1 MEPGELQYSL
11 DKVLKKLD
19 ALQESVAVLQKL
31 ATSNSNSA
39 RLVTPSRRPSRW
51 TVNNALLSLV
61 ASFLSLKD
69 LVCLLSVLSQIP
81 GQDITFVPGDA
92 LVDAMVRRAVP
103 RGVGIK
109 AAALHWV
116 DLCNP
121 SSRHSKFLGID
132 QLRMLHFFLAS
143 IPTDLRVLDNDG
155 RHHPLKEIGSHYR
168 AWGSLFQPA
177 LTASSSVSALNLCTM
192 SCRLSAQMKGSTRIE
207 LTVQCKQCATLS
219 CPFVVLRSCPVCSEI
234 CSGCDS
240 RKHAPVCRVCL
251 SAVCSS
257 CMLTGNNSMTA
268 GGKICK
274 NDGFTCFSCFKVLAN
289 GNRYQCAKGD
299 GCPMTHSVCVD
310 CVFDQQILETL
321 SCQGCAKHWC
331 SGCVV
336 FPVSLMMLQLAIL
349 RCSSDIPSL

>member
-31 ATSNSNSA
+31 ATSNSA
-39 RLVTPSRRPSRW
+39 RLVLTPSRRPSRW

-103 RGVGIK
+103 RGVSIK

-155 RHHPLKEIGSHYR
+155 RHHPLKDIGSQYR
-168 AWGSLFQPA
+168 AWGSLCQKPA
-177 LTASSSVSALNLCTM
+177 LRAGSSGSALNLCTM
-192 SCRLSAQMKGSTRIE
+192 SCRLSAQIKGSTRIE
-207 LTVQCKQCATLS
+207 LTAQCKQCATLA

-289 GNRYQCAKGD
+289 GHRYKCAKGD

-331 SGCVV
+331 AGCAV
-336 FPVSLMMLQLAIL
+336 FPVSLF
-349 RCSSDIPSL
+349 CCWPY